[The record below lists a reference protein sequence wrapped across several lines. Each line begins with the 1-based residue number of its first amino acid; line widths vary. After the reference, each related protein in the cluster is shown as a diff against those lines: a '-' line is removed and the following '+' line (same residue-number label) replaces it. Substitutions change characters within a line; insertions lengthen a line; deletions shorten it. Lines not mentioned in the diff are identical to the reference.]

1 MSLQVEKLEKNM
13 AKLTVTV
20 DADVFEKAC
29 EKAYNNNKS
38 KMSVPGFRKGK
49 VPRQMIEK
57 MYGAEVF
64 FEEAAD
70 IVIRETYGK
79 ELDENKE
86 IEVVSRPEI
95 EVTQIAKGQE
105 MIYTATVALKPS
117 VELSEYKGVKI
128 EKINVEV
135 SDEDVNAEIEK
146 ERERNARTISVDS
159 RAVQDKDTVVL
170 DFDGSIDGV
179 PFEGGKGD
187 NYPLVIGSGSFIPGF
202 EEQLIGANLE
212 EEKEVKVTFPVDYQA
227 ENLAGKEAVFKCVI
241 HEIKEKELPE
251 LDDEFAA
258 EVSEFDTLAEYK
270 ESVKKALTEAREKD
284 AKNQKEQAAIEEVVK
299 GAKMD
304 IPDAMVDTEAEQ
316 MVNDYAMRL
325 KMQGLS
331 IEQYFM
337 FTGLDK
343 DKFKEE
349 MKEGALKRI
358 QQTLVLEAV
367 AKAEGIEATDED
379 VEEELKKMAEMYNMK
394 LEDIKNS
401 VSAYEKEQLQ
411 KDVAMQKAAAVIT
424 DSAVEK

>member
-1 MSLQVEKLEKNM
+1 MGLQVEKLEKNM
-13 AKLTVTV
+13 AKLTITV
-20 DADVFEKAC
+20 AADVFEKAC
-29 EKAYNNNKS
+29 EKAYNNNKN
-38 KMSVPGFRKGK
+38 KMSIPGFRKGK

-86 IEVVSRPEI
+86 VEVVSRPEI
-95 EVTQIAKGQE
+95 EVTQIGKGQD
-105 MIYTATVALKPS
+105 MIYTATVAVKPE

-135 SDEDVNAEIEK
+135 SDADVDAEIEK

-202 EEQLIGANLE
+202 EEQLIGLNLE
-212 EEKEVKVTFPVDYQA
+212 EEKDVKVTFPVDYHA
-227 ENLAGKEAVFKCVI
+227 ENLAGKEAVFKCVV

-251 LDDEFAA
+251 LDDEFAS

-394 LEDIKNS
+394 VEDIKES

-411 KDVAMQKAAAVIT
+411 KDVAMQKAAAIIT
-424 DSAVEK
+424 ENAVEK